1 MASMAGLFCK
11 AFSRRSDGFLEF
23 PMLPAPK
30 PLAPGEAP
38 WKKERVV
45 REREGDARFS
55 AWGKVGKGNH
65 PFEASRLSVRYDQR
79 DAIFEAIGAHG

>member
-11 AFSRRSDGFLEF
+11 AFSRQSDGFPEF

-38 WKKERVV
+38 WKKARE

-55 AWGKVGKGNH
+55 AWGKVAK
-65 PFEASRLSVRYDQR
+65 V
-79 DAIFEAIGAHG
+79 